1 MNNLDQTAKRH
12 AHYLLQLL
20 GRKKALAA
28 VERKIEDA
36 PFSIGQD
43 RNWWLAVKQF
53 LAKTLALT
61 GCDRNAPA

>member
-12 AHYLLQLL
+12 AHYLLKLL
-20 GRKKALAA
+20 GREKALTA

-36 PFSIGQD
+36 PFLSGEFTHGQG

-53 LAKTLALT
+53 LS
-61 GCDRNAPA
+61 